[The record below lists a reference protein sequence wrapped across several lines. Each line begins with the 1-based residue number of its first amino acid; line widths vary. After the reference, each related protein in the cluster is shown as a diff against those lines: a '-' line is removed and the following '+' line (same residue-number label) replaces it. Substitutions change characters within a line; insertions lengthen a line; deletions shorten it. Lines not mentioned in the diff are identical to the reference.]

1 MLRFPDGRKERGMA
15 MVGRRGAVLGLAAGM
30 AGLRLTR
37 SVQAGAVPPA
47 EPPELFV
54 AELAGRVMAALRDP
68 SLDDRQRLVR
78 VDALTA
84 GSFDLDRTARIA
96 LGRYWRTAPEAQRDE
111 FAALFKE
118 YVLTS
123 YGRRF
128 HQFADRTFKVTG
140 SALAGDDTVV
150 ASLVEG
156 GSTPIRLDWRLATTS
171 GGWRVLDLMVEG
183 VSLLV
188 TFRNEFAAVIERH
201 GGQLGGLLAELRL
214 RVAAERAQLAG

>member
-1 MLRFPDGRKERGMA
+1 MGIGQS
-15 MVGRRGAVLGLAAGM
+15 RRATLSALTITLAAW
-30 AGLRLTR
+30 LSR
-37 SVQAGAVPPA
+37 AGAA
-47 EPPELFV
+47 SAGTPEEAPERFV
-54 AELAGRVMAALRDP
+54 EVLVARVVAALRDQ
-68 SLDDRQRLVR
+68 SVGEAQRLDR

-84 GSFDLDRTARIA
+84 GAFDLARTARIA
-96 LGRYWRTAPEAQRDE
+96 LGRHWKTAPEPERRE
-111 FAALFKE
+111 FAALFRA

-128 HQFADRTFKVTG
+128 RQYADRTFRVTG
-140 SALAGDDTVV
+140 VEPTGEDVVV

-156 GSTPIRLDWRLATTS
+156 GTTPIRLHWRLARN
-171 GGWRVLDLMVEG
+171 GEGWRVLDVLVEG

-201 GGQLGGLLAELRL
+201 GGRVAGLLDELRQ